1 MKIIQWL
8 TNGIGLS
15 VDRDK
20 PAPLPNIRIPF
31 AIWVMG
37 ILDFGLWTWAF
48 FYGLGGEVGM
58 TQGYHHDHSLSLR
71 LIKCFLD
78 NVLLEHGGWW
88 TWTAACQ

>member
-15 VDRDK
+15 VDR
-20 PAPLPNIRIPF
+20 
-31 AIWVMG
+31 
-37 ILDFGLWTWAF
+37 DFGLWTWAF